1 MAKINRK
8 KSKKKLFIFGGI
20 GLLVI
25 ILIIIALV
33 GGGKED
39 IILVQTEKVEKRD
52 ITQTV
57 TATGTINP
65 EFKVVITPEV
75 TGEIISLPVEEGD
88 FVKKGDLLI
97 KIKGDQ
103 YQAQRERLEANL
115 KSSEASLRIR
125 QAELNRVTL
134 EYNRMKE
141 LHSKGLASDS
151 ELETAESNYLTSKAS
166 YDGAEANVLQS
177 KAQLREVLETLYKTT
192 LYSPMDGTITQ
203 LNVELSERVLGS
215 GFSQGTNIMTVA
227 DLSNMEA
234 VVEVDEN
241 DVVLVSVGD
250 TALVSVDAFSD
261 EEFKG
266 VVSQIGNS
274 AQSSGFGTQEQVV
287 NFEVKIKLIDIDP
300 KLRPGMSCNSDIET
314 ETVFDVI
321 SVPIQSVTVRTDLPE
336 ESSDSTETGN
346 KNNNG
351 HNNDNGNNGNNGKRN
366 EPQEVVFLVENGESK
381 IMQVKTGISDD
392 NYLEIKDGLDGGEDV
407 VSGSYRVISRELEDG
422 SKVRVEEKKGSQRNS
437 EEENN

>member
-1 MAKINRK
+1 MAKNNRK

-20 GLLVI
+20 GLLVV
-25 ILIIIALV
+25 ILIVIALV

-97 KIKGDQ
+97 RIKGDQ

-115 KSSEASLRIR
+115 KSSEANLQMR

-134 EYNRMKE
+134 AYNRIKE

-151 ELETAESNYLTSKAS
+151 ELETAESNYLTSQAS

-192 LYSPMDGTITQ
+192 IYSPMDGTITQ

-266 VVSQIGNS
+266 IVSQIGNS

-300 KLRPGMSCNSDIET
+300 KLRPGMSCNADIET
-314 ETVFDVI
+314 ETVYDVI
-321 SVPIQSVTVRTDLPE
+321 SVPLISITIRTDLPE

-346 KNNNG
+346 NNG
-351 HNNDNGNNGNNGKRN
+351 HNNNSNGKNGKRK
-366 EPQEVVFLVENGESK
+366 EPKEVVFVVENGKSK
-381 IMQVKTGISDD
+381 IVQVKAGISDD
-392 NYLEIKDGLDGGEDV
+392 DYLEIKEGLEGSEEV

-422 SKVRVEEKKGSQRNS
+422 SKVRVEEKKGSRRNR